1 MQGGCICGAVRYR
14 LKTDPMFVHCCHCTW
29 CQRETG
35 SAFAVNALME
45 TSNIEILIG
54 APEPVATPSASGKGQ
69 TIVRCLSCR
78 TAVWSHY
85 HGSGPKIG
93 FVRVGTLDHPHD
105 VKPDVHIFTASRRPW
120 VNLTNEKNVFE
131 EYYDAEALWP
141 EDSKTRRAAISG

>member
-69 TIVRCLSCR
+69 TIVRCQSCR

-85 HGSGPKIG
+85 HGAGPKIG

-105 VKPDVHIFTASRRPW
+105 VKPDVHIFTASKRPW
-120 VNLTNEKNVFE
+120 VNLTDEKNVFE
-131 EYYDAEALWP
+131 AYYDAEELWP
-141 EDSKTRRAAISG
+141 EDSKNRRVAISG